1 MKTSEDFKR
10 ALGAPDDAFTTRID
24 QTLLTLQNEQEEIKV
39 KKVNTGLV
47 IALAII
53 LIATVA
59 IAAVSQWGV
68 IDYLTNSFNTNPDI
82 IENAAKFLQT
92 DIKQEATT
100 IEQATIHVRETV
112 FDGKSL
118 YIAVA
123 VKSTDDMGF
132 LLGTDSM
139 PSDPVS
145 DLGQLFKGNTLSMR
159 EQANEAGTPNLYHVS
174 ANDMNHNVNSI
185 DFFME
190 EDGTLVF
197 ILMGEVEEFKNEL
210 AINLE
215 CNVIPYTADGKYDHD
230 KKETASVNFTMTTQS
245 QQGGYISTN
254 TADYTDC
261 GVRID
266 SIAIRKSEMS
276 LYYDL
281 TYTVI
286 DEAAYAAT
294 DDGLWFEMLDKAG
307 ERIDNISS
315 AGGGTILV
323 EGSSP
328 EQYIANGTLPL
339 NLNVQESLT
348 IRGYNCWEKNRY
360 EAHDFDLKE
369 VE

>member
-59 IAAVSQWGV
+59 IAAVNQWGV
-68 IDYLTNSFNTNPDI
+68 IDYLTNRFNTNPDV
-82 IENAAKFLQT
+82 IENAAKFLET

-112 FDGKSL
+112 FDGKAF
-118 YIAVA
+118 YIAVG
-123 VKSTDDMGF
+123 VKSTDEKGF
-132 LLGTDSM
+132 LLGTDAM
-139 PSDPVS
+139 PTDGISN
-145 DLGQLFKGNTLSMR
+145 LGPLFEDSTQTIR
-159 EQANEAGTPNLYHVS
+159 EHANEAGTPNLYHVS
-174 ANDMNHNVNSI
+174 VNDKNRNVRSL

-197 ILMGEVEEFKNEL
+197 ILMGELDEFRDEL

-215 CNVIPYTADGKYDHD
+215 CYIIPYTADDRLDND
-230 KKETASVNFTMTTQS
+230 KQEIAASAFTMTAAS
-245 QQGGYISTN
+245 QQGGYISAN

-261 GVRID
+261 GIRVD
-266 SIAIRKSEMS
+266 SIAITRSEMS

-294 DDGLWFEMLDKAG
+294 DDGLVFEMLDKEG
-307 ERIDNISS
+307 NRIDDIASS
-315 AGGGTILV
+315 GGGTYQI

-328 EQYIANGTLPL
+328 AQYVTNGTLPL
-339 NLNVQESLT
+339 NLNMQESLT
-348 IRGYNCWEKNRY
+348 VRGFNCWEKNRY
-360 EAHDFDLKE
+360 EAHDFEFKE